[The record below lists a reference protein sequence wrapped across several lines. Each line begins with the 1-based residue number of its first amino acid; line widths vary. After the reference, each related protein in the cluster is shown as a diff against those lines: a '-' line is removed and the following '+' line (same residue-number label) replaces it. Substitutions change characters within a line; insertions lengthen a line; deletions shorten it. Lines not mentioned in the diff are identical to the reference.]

1 MGVLSPYH
9 HITGRA
15 HNVSAV
21 AAVRLVTSYEAKV
34 QDFSYDQALT
44 VVSVVA
50 SSVPDVAGVSAVCRS
65 RHATS

>member
-1 MGVLSPYH
+1 M
-9 HITGRA
+9 
-15 HNVSAV
+15 SAV